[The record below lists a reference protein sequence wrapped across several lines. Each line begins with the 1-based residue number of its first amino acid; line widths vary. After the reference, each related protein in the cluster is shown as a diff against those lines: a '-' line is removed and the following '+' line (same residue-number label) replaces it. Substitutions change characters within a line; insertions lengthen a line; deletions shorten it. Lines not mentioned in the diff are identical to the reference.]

1 MKNSPLYIVSGKTV
15 GVPCSEPQ
23 PYSDPLPYAAAL
35 TVMQGLESETDR
47 ADITFDIIEA

>member
-35 TVMQGLESETDR
+35 TVMQALESETNPE
-47 ADITFDIIEA
+47 DIAFNLIEA